1 MRRTLLALCGACALC
16 LLSPSLAGAQENMKT
31 EAGGAWQELY
41 ARRLE
46 SSAAY
51 REARLSLKS
60 AQIALDQYAKPYLP
74 LFSLSSGSGG
84 ALSYTDKGFGGLG
97 LSSTLGMENLLG
109 GNLSLKTGFSLSPLG
124 DFTLSDPS
132 LTYSRKLF
140 SESAASRLDAE
151 AALLNARSSLRT
163 IEINTVTSLAKEI
176 LDARY
181 YGSLLENN
189 TKNLQVLERVKT
201 ATVDPTS
208 LRELERRILSS
219 RKSLIAANNAL
230 ENIPAEVRDFAE
242 PLYQDLLALE
252 AEWLGGIGEGKA
264 AESLSVLALER
275 SLEAA
280 EKRSD
285 NALLPYLPNPG
296 LSASISYD
304 IDKKALGWGISLS
317 LSYDVL
323 NKGKSALE
331 AEKRREYP
339 AIYEIKLAEA
349 QKSLSKGLKDI
360 QVAIGNLELDGQIQA
375 LDVDEARENAEK
387 AQALYSGG
395 FSSEENLVMARID
408 LSVEETAAEKIEYD
422 ILSQKI
428 GLIRYY
434 ASAFEL

>member
-1 MRRTLLALCGACALC
+1 MRRTLLALCGVCMLC
-16 LLSPSLAGAQENMKT
+16 LLSPRLAGAQVASQP
-31 EAGGAWQELY
+31 EAQGAWQELY
-41 ARRLE
+41 TRRLE

-74 LFSLSSGSGG
+74 LFSIASGTGG
-84 ALSYTDKGFGGLG
+84 ALSYTSNGFGGLG

-109 GNLSLKTGFSLSPLG
+109 GNLSLKTGFTLTPQG
-124 DFTLSDPS
+124 DFALSDPS

-140 SESAASRLDAE
+140 TESAASRLDAE
-151 AALLNARSSLRT
+151 AAVLNARSSLRT

-181 YGSLLENN
+181 YSSLLENN

-208 LRELERRILSS
+208 LRELERRILSA

-230 ENIPAEVRDFAE
+230 ENIPAEVRDLVE
-242 PLYQDLLALE
+242 PLYRDLMALQG
-252 AEWLGGIGEGKA
+252 EWLRGIDESQA
-264 AESLSVLALER
+264 VDSLSVIALER
-275 SLEAA
+275 SLEAV
-280 EKRSD
+280 EKRRN

-360 QVAIGNLELDGQIQA
+360 QVAISNLELDGQIQA
-375 LDVDEARENAEK
+375 LDVEEARENAEK

-422 ILSQKI
+422 VLSQKI

-434 ASAFEL
+434 ASAIEL